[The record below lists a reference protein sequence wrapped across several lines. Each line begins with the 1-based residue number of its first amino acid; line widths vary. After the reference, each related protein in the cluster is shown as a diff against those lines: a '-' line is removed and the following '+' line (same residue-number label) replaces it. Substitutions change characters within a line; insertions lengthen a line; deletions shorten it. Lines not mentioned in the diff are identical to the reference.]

1 MLKKKQRM
9 SENESDFSEKQRKLK
24 MLFRNILKEYSA
36 WWSEDKQLRTSPEYE
51 NKAFHHA

>member
-1 MLKKKQRM
+1 M